1 MEINELLLWIQDE
14 NNAKIQELDEATARF
29 AANIAWMD
37 VESIDEAFLFFAS
50 MNYLNAYVKI
60 NDANNS
66 MYKRYDFKRDVVGV
80 LEGCVLRP
88 IESMNIYI
96 DSDVTYVELVGLQF
110 SFHHLPK
117 SAVLQEYQKGE
128 TNRSIEW
135 KGIRLQPFAKEILET
150 AIDSASP
157 ALRRRIQPID
167 LPTTFSRLGHP
178 IRLRMFLALLQQESN
193 REELATLCDIALS
206 KANYHIRILIGIR
219 LIEGRRIQKTMV
231 YRVNP
236 IALGQL
242 SSLIPHHP
250 RRLKPVA

>member
-1 MEINELLLWIQDE
+1 MEINELLQWIQDE
-14 NNAKIQELDEATARF
+14 NNAKIQEMDEATARF

-50 MNYLNAYVKI
+50 MNYLNAYVKV

-66 MYKRYDFKRDVVGV
+66 MYKRYDFKRDVVRV

-96 DSDVTYVELVGLQF
+96 NSDVTYVELAGLQF

-117 SAVLQEYQKGE
+117 SAVLQDYQKGV
-128 TNRSIEW
+128 TNQSIEW

-157 ALRRRIQPID
+157 ILRRRIQPID
-167 LPTTFSRLGHP
+167 LPTTFSCIGHP
-178 IRLRMFLALLQQESN
+178 IRLRMFLALLQQELS
-193 REELATLCDIALS
+193 REELAALAGIDPS
-206 KANYHIRILIGIR
+206 KVNYHLRTLLGTR

-231 YRVNP
+231 YRMNP